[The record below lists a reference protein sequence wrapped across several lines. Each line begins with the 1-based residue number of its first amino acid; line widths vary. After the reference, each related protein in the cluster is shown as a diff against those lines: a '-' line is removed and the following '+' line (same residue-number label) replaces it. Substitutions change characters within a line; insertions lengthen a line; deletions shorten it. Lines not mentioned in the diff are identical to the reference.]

1 VQTAS
6 RRITR
11 KAPAPVRRNI
21 MKARP
26 NGKGKIF
33 WNRKRDQ
40 LKQDIARVLEEL
52 QSREEMAEREST
64 APPSHPVLLSF
75 I

>member
-1 VQTAS
+1 MQTAS

-52 QSREEMAEREST
+52 QSREEMAEREGFE
-64 APPSHPVLLSF
+64 PSVPL
-75 I
+75 